1 MTGIGVYPIVEG
13 HGEVEA
19 VRALVRRFANELH
32 GVYDLSVLE
41 PFRLPRT
48 KFARDD
54 EVARALQLA
63 AVKLSPFA
71 RGHVLVLMDG
81 DDDCPCAQHERVL
94 RIAQSLDLA
103 GRVSFVM
110 PVREYEAWLID
121 CRRPGER
128 HPDIREDA
136 PMRADVSAIRDAKTW
151 FRTNVLVPGR
161 HYAPSVDQ
169 AKFTFLLDLE
179 ATHNRAM
186 VKLRKEMAAIFAPA
200 A

>member
-1 MTGIGVYPIVEG
+1 MTAIGVYPIVEG

-32 GVYDLSVLE
+32 GVYDLAVLE

-54 EVARALQLA
+54 EVARALELA
-63 AVKLSPFA
+63 AVKLAPFA

-81 DDDCPCAQHERVL
+81 DDDCPCVQHARVV
-94 RIAQSLDLA
+94 RIAQNSGLA

-151 FRTNVLVPGR
+151 FRANVLVPGR

-186 VKLRKEMAAIFAPA
+186 VKLRKEMAAIFSPA